1 MVTADVFFWLI
12 HSVSV
17 QGPCCCFVVEFS
29 TAVPSVIMLHC
40 QVLLSGWGV
49 HVFRMHLERSCWDP
63 MMKSYIVDFKID
75 SEVNSVPQNSPV
87 FTPTVMF
94 IGFQCSESLGPT
106 GGHLSGSKGNS
117 VVPPQ
122 KIVISVVCCVKNL
135 YWMLYH
141 YNNRC

>member
-1 MVTADVFFWLI
+1 
-12 HSVSV
+12 
-17 QGPCCCFVVEFS
+17 
-29 TAVPSVIMLHC
+29 MLTG
-40 QVLLSGWGV
+40 L
-49 HVFRMHLERSCWDP
+49 P
-63 MMKSYIVDFKID
+63 
-75 SEVNSVPQNSPV
+75 
-87 FTPTVMF
+87 
-94 IGFQCSESLGPT
+94 CSESLGPT

>member
-1 MVTADVFFWLI
+1 MSIPNDKISVCTWYQRIKAVADKGQNRF
-12 HSVSV
+12 
-17 QGPCCCFVVEFS
+17 
-29 TAVPSVIMLHC
+29 AVML
-40 QVLLSGWGV
+40 
-49 HVFRMHLERSCWDP
+49 
-63 MMKSYIVDFKID
+63 
-75 SEVNSVPQNSPV
+75 
-87 FTPTVMF
+87 T
-94 IGFQCSESLGPT
+94 GFQCSESLGPT